1 MKGDTPAAAAAGA
14 PHAGQNR
21 KCRLGSIAPA
31 ILSRR
36 RYRFFLEPDEPDE
49 RDDLRDDDFRD
60 VFLREDELERLRDG
74 TFAPFLRASF
84 NPMAMACLR
93 PLTLRP
99 EPLFSVPFFR
109 RRIADSIRFD
119 AALPYFGMTPPVRH
133 ELQRTC

>member
-1 MKGDTPAAAAAGA
+1 MKGDTPTAAAAGA

-36 RYRFFLEPDEPDE
+36 YRFFLEPDE

-60 VFLREDELERLRDG
+60 VFLREGELERLRDG
-74 TFAPFLRASF
+74 TFAPFLRASL

-93 PLTLRP
+93 LLTLRP

-119 AALPYFGMTPPVRH
+119 AALPYFGMTPPARQ